1 MFDRRTAVRVVGC
14 SLATSLV
21 AGVAVLI
28 SDHRSAPPPSPAVT
42 IAGPYANL
50 LASSTDLGPSQLD
63 HAQLTVGL
71 RSQTRPDP
79 LLRWAET
86 KGLEVRWKPGEDW
99 AIVEGAPPVVAEA
112 FDVPVHDYRGM
123 QGQVFYAS
131 PQQPEVP
138 AAVRNT
144 VSDLGRILGYT
155 PHREARP
162 DHIPL
167 DVPGQGLTPTALL
180 TAYNANPLT
189 EAGIT
194 GKGQTIVFFAFSG
207 YDQGDLDD
215 FAEMSGLPPLK
226 PVLVGGQPSESRAE
240 TVMDLE
246 VAHAIAP
253 DARMVV
259 VNARPTLEGGRTY
272 ERIAEMF
279 DATNKQFPGAVW
291 SLSIGW
297 GCDALITAT
306 DLKPVQSA
314 LERAH
319 RNGTSAFDAS
329 GDTGGLECKGGE
341 NWSSPPGPDDVGL
354 DAVSSLPGMTSV
366 GGTTLSTDED
376 GQWLAEQAWIDSP
389 LSQGTS
395 GGVSKL
401 FPRPTWQRR
410 LSIERDSGK
419 KQRRLTPDVSA
430 LADPFTGIR
439 IRFDQQDLVGAGTS
453 QAAPVWAGLTALM
466 NQYLLANGG
475 QRLGDVN
482 PLLYRVA
489 AGANAPGFRDV
500 TLGGSAVD
508 VAVPGYDLATGLG
521 SPNVAQLARDFL
533 DIQKG
538 MAPR

>member
-1 MFDRRTAVRVVGC
+1 MLGRRTSTRLLGC
-14 SLATSLV
+14 WLSASIV
-21 AGVAVLI
+21 AGVAVLVMEHP
-28 SDHRSAPPPSPAVT
+28 SGPAPDPSAA
-42 IAGPYANL
+42 IHGPYANL
-50 LASSTDLGPSQLD
+50 LASSTDLGPSRLER
-63 HAQLTVGL
+63 AQLTVGL
-71 RSQTRPDP
+71 RNSARPEQ
-79 LLRWAET
+79 LMTWAAT
-86 KGLEVRWKPGEDW
+86 KHLDVRWQAGEEW
-99 AIVEGAPPVVAEA
+99 AVVEGAPPDVAEA

-131 PQQPEVP
+131 AEQPEVP
-138 AAVRNT
+138 SAVLGT
-144 VSDLGRILGYT
+144 VSDLGRILGFT
-155 PHREARP
+155 PHRDARP
-162 DHIPL
+162 DMIPL
-167 DVPGQGLTPTALL
+167 DVPSQGLTPNALL
-180 TAYNANPLT
+180 TAYNASPLAA
-189 EAGIT
+189 AGIT

-215 FAEMSGLPPLK
+215 FAQMSGLPPLK

-253 DARMVV
+253 DAQMVV
-259 VNARPTLEGGRTY
+259 INARSTLEGGRTY

-279 DATNKQFPGAVW
+279 DAANKEFPGAVW

-319 RNGTSAFDAS
+319 ANGTSVFDAS
-329 GDTGGLECKGGE
+329 GDTGGLECKGGP
-341 NWSSPPGPDDVGL
+341 NWSAPPGPDDIGL
-354 DAVSSLPGMTSV
+354 DAISSLPGVTSV
-366 GGTTLSTDED
+366 GGTTLSTDDD
-376 GQWLAEQAWIDSP
+376 GQWLAEQAWVDSV

-401 FPRPTWQRR
+401 FPRPAWQRR
-410 LSIERDSGK
+410 LTIHRDAAK

-430 LADPFTGIR
+430 VADPFTGVR

-453 QAAPVWAGLTALM
+453 QAAPIWAGLTALM

-475 QRLGDVN
+475 HRLGDIN

-500 TLGGSAVD
+500 TLGGNAVD

-521 SPNVAQLARDFL
+521 SPNVELLAHDFL
-533 DIQKG
+533 DIQRG
-538 MAPR
+538 AAPR

>member
-1 MFDRRTAVRVVGC
+1 MFGRCAATRLLGCWLTAC
-14 SLATSLV
+14 MV
-21 AGVAVLI
+21 AGVAVLA
-28 SDHRSAPPPSPAVT
+28 SDHRSEPTPNPTAA
-42 IAGPYANL
+42 IDGPYANL
-50 LASSTDLGPSQLD
+50 LASSTDLGPSRLD
-63 HAQLTVGL
+63 RAQLTVGL
-71 RSQTRPDP
+71 RGSARPEP
-79 LLRWAET
+79 LMQWAAS
-86 KGLEVRWKPGEDW
+86 KRLAVRWQPGEEW
-99 AIVEGAPPVVAEA
+99 AVVEGAPPDVAEA

-131 PQQPEVP
+131 AQQPEVP
-138 AAVRNT
+138 AAVLNT

-162 DHIPL
+162 DMIPL
-167 DVPGQGLTPTALL
+167 DVPGQGLTPNALL
-180 TAYNANPLT
+180 TAYNANPLAA
-189 EAGIT
+189 AGIT
-194 GKGQTIVFFAFSG
+194 GQGQTIVFFAFSG

-215 FAEMSGLPPLK
+215 FAAMSGLPPLK
-226 PVLVGGQPSESRAE
+226 PILVGGQPSESRAE

-259 VNARPTLEGGRTY
+259 INARPTLEGGRTY

-279 DATNKQFPGAVW
+279 DSANRQFPGAVW

-319 RNGTSAFDAS
+319 ANGTSVFDAS
-329 GDTGGLECKGGE
+329 GDTGGLECKGGT
-341 NWSSPPGPDDVGL
+341 NWASPPGPDDVGL
-354 DAVSSLPGMTSV
+354 DAISSLPGVTSV
-366 GGTTLSTDED
+366 GGTTLSTDAN

-401 FPRPTWQRR
+401 FPRPVWQRR
-410 LSIERDSGK
+410 LAIDRDAGK
-419 KQRRLTPDVSA
+419 RQRRLTPDVSA
-430 LADPFTGIR
+430 LADPFTGVR

-453 QAAPVWAGLTALM
+453 QAAPIWAGLTALM

-475 QRLGDVN
+475 RRLGDIN

-489 AGANAPGFRDV
+489 AGANSPGFRDV
-500 TLGGSAVD
+500 TLGGNAVD
-508 VAVPGYDLATGLG
+508 VAIPGYDLVTGLG
-521 SPNVAQLARDFL
+521 SPNVELLARDFL
-533 DIQKG
+533 DIQRG
-538 MAPR
+538 VAPR

>member
-1 MFDRRTAVRVVGC
+1 M
-14 SLATSLV
+14 V
-21 AGVAVLI
+21 AGVAVLA
-28 SDHRSAPPPSPAVT
+28 SDHRSEPTPNPTAA
-42 IAGPYANL
+42 IDGPYANL
-50 LASSTDLGPSQLD
+50 LASSTDLGPSRLD
-63 HAQLTVGL
+63 RAQLTVGL
-71 RSQTRPDP
+71 RGSARPEP
-79 LLRWAET
+79 LMQWAAS
-86 KGLEVRWKPGEDW
+86 KRLAVRWQPGEEW
-99 AIVEGAPPVVAEA
+99 AVVEGAPPDVAEA

-131 PQQPEVP
+131 AQQPEVP
-138 AAVRNT
+138 AAVLNT

-162 DHIPL
+162 DMIPL
-167 DVPGQGLTPTALL
+167 DVPGQGLTPNALL
-180 TAYNANPLT
+180 TAYNANPLAA
-189 EAGIT
+189 AGIT
-194 GKGQTIVFFAFSG
+194 GQGQTIVFFAFSG

-215 FAEMSGLPPLK
+215 FAAMSGLPPLK
-226 PVLVGGQPSESRAE
+226 PILVGGQPSESRAE

-259 VNARPTLEGGRTY
+259 INARPTLEGGRTY

-279 DATNKQFPGAVW
+279 DSANRQFPGAVW

-319 RNGTSAFDAS
+319 ANGTSVFDAS
-329 GDTGGLECKGGE
+329 GDTGGLECKGGT
-341 NWSSPPGPDDVGL
+341 NWASPPGPDDVGL
-354 DAVSSLPGMTSV
+354 DAISSLPGVTSV
-366 GGTTLSTDED
+366 GGTTLSTDAN

-401 FPRPTWQRR
+401 FPRPVWQRR
-410 LSIERDSGK
+410 LAIDRDAGK
-419 KQRRLTPDVSA
+419 RQRRLTPDVSA
-430 LADPFTGIR
+430 LADPFTGVR

-453 QAAPVWAGLTALM
+453 QAAPIWAGLTALM

-475 QRLGDVN
+475 RRLGDIN

-489 AGANAPGFRDV
+489 AGANSPGFRDV
-500 TLGGSAVD
+500 TLGGNAVD
-508 VAVPGYDLATGLG
+508 VAIPGYDLVTGLG
-521 SPNVAQLARDFL
+521 SPNVELLARDFL
-533 DIQKG
+533 DIQRG
-538 MAPR
+538 VAPR